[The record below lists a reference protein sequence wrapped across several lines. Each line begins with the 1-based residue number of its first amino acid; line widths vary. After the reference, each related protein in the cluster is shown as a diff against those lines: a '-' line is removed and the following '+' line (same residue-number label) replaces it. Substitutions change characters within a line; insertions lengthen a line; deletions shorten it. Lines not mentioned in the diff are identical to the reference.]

1 MLKKEGEVRI
11 PSGCAIAAI
20 TDRTGERF
28 DGTDI
33 IDCIALIHDRSALR
47 LTGFIPTIRIC
58 LLSIFSM
65 MTMMHEL
72 KPRSFYSDTLT

>member
-33 IDCIALIHDRSALR
+33 ID
-47 LTGFIPTIRIC
+47 
-58 LLSIFSM
+58 
-65 MTMMHEL
+65 
-72 KPRSFYSDTLT
+72 